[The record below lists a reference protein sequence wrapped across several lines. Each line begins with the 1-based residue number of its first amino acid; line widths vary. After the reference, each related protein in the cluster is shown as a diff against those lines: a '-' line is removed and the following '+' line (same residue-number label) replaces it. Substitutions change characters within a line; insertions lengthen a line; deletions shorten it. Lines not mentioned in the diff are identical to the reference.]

1 MGKNYRRHQIGIR
14 EIVQLSSNKHG
25 FKSSRSLL
33 FYKEMLL
40 KSCRILMKTPETCT
54 SNKKQ
59 TLLPVL
65 SYEFCEI
72 FKNPFLQNTS
82 GRLLLDFFHLLSCF
96 FATRLTNRN
105 QVFSVFEH
113 VLLRLSNVMNIMNF
127 AFTLFC
133 ETDDWVVAAGKPLLL
148 QAFLWDTSN

>member
-33 FYKEMLL
+33 FYKEVLL

-65 SYEFCEI
+65 SHEFCEI

-96 FATRLTNRN
+96 FCHPVN
-105 QVFSVFEH
+105 
-113 VLLRLSNVMNIMNF
+113 
-127 AFTLFC
+127 
-133 ETDDWVVAAGKPLLL
+133 
-148 QAFLWDTSN
+148 